1 MTGLK
6 HRDGRDSEVV
16 MSYSYHRERSYSS
29 RSGSRSSSRRRFK
42 ESLIII
48 TIVLAIIIALMFVCL
63 KLWQGKNELQ
73 NSLVEKSVIVKTYE
87 QELSILRTL
96 NPYHVGSSEV
106 LQEAVNNI
114 DLFPGWITRVYP
126 LPENHEKAMYMMDLG
141 SFVMNETRFSLS
153 SHQRYGIPKPNKS
166 MYRMNGLMPSH
177 VKGRHQI
184 GIEFYIND
192 RKLVVAKDKSGIGS
206 CYARVDVNQKRVIDK
221 HLRIFT
227 RYNTEQMLTGEV
239 ELNKG
244 LFPISAV
251 FYCDKRSDF
260 NGADVEVAISFRQ
273 PNQSSLSVER
283 NSIFHIYNPQGV
295 TAKL

>member
-1 MTGLK
+1 
-6 HRDGRDSEVV
+6 
-16 MSYSYHRERSYSS
+16 MSYSYHRERGYSS
-29 RSGSRSSSRRRFK
+29 RSSNRSSSRRRFK
-42 ESLIII
+42 QGLLII
-48 TIVLAIIIALMFVCL
+48 TVLLAGIVGLIFLSL
-63 KLWQGKNELQ
+63 TLWQGKSDLHKA
-73 NSLVEKSVIVKTYE
+73 LMEKSVVVNTYE

-96 NPYHVGSSEV
+96 NPYHVGSSQV

-126 LPENHEKAMYMMDLG
+126 LPDSHEKAMYMMDLG

-166 MYRMNGLMPSH
+166 MYRMNGLMPSQR
-177 VKGRHQI
+177 KGRHQI
-184 GIEFYIND
+184 GVEFYIND
-192 RKLVVAKDKSGIGS
+192 RKLVVAKDKAGIGS
-206 CYARVDVNQKRVIDK
+206 CYARVDINQKRVIEK
-221 HLRIFT
+221 HLRIFS

-251 FYCDKRSDF
+251 FYCDKKSDF

-283 NSIFHIYNPQGV
+283 NSIFHIYNPKTV